1 MSIKIYGYARVSS
14 KEQNLDRQ
22 LEALKE
28 YGIEDRDIITDKA
41 SGKDFNR
48 QGYLMLK
55 EQLLRSGD
63 TLVIKEL
70 DRLGR
75 DMDMI
80 KEEWNYLIK
89 MGIDIV
95 VIDTPI
101 LNTTNKGDLE
111 KKLISNI
118 VFELLT
124 YMAQKERE
132 KIKSRQRE
140 GIAQAKAQGK
150 HLGRPKAEYPSNW
163 EEVYNKWKSK
173 EINGKSAMEQM
184 NLTRT
189 TFYKLVKLYEEGI

>member
-1 MSIKIYGYARVSS
+1 MSVKIYGYARVSS

-41 SGKDFNR
+41 SGKGFNR

-89 MGIDIV
+89 MEIDIV

-101 LNTTNKGDLE
+101 LNTTSKGDLE
-111 KKLISNI
+111 KKLISNV

-132 KIKSRQRE
+132 KIKLRQRE
-140 GIAQAKAQGK
+140 GIVQAKVQGK
-150 HLGRPKAEYPSNW
+150 RLGRSKAEYPSNW
-163 EEVYNKWKSK
+163 EEGDIISGSVKRLMERVLWSK
-173 EINGKSAMEQM
+173 
-184 NLTRT
+184 
-189 TFYKLVKLYEEGI
+189 